1 MKEHR
6 TALVWFRRDLRLA
19 DNPALMHAVA
29 HAEHILPVY
38 VHDEDDE
45 WPIGAASAWWLHHSL
60 VALDSTLA
68 KRGSRLTVLRGPA
81 EQALLHLIDTTGATL
96 VTWNRLYEPQAT
108 ARDKTVETSLQGRGI
123 AVETHNAS
131 LMFEPWEIR
140 NGQRKPYLVFGA
152 FWRQAQS
159 QLQTRPSPLSAPRRI
174 TGPAQWPASI
184 AISDLELLPKIRWDA
199 GLSERWEPG
208 ESGAMKQL
216 KRFTKVALDYRTGR
230 DRPDLRGTSS
240 LSPHLHFGEI
250 GPRQLF
256 AELKLASP
264 SGAGAESLS
273 TYASELGWREF
284 AHHLLF
290 HFPHTM
296 DEPLDARFTRLR
308 WSKSRKDLRAWQ
320 RGCAGIPIV
329 DAGMRELWHTG
340 WMHNRVRMIVASF
353 LTKNLQLHWRE
364 GARWFWDTLVDA
376 DAANNTMGWQ
386 WVAGC
391 GADAAPYYR
400 IFNPVLQAEKF
411 DPERKYLRQWLP
423 ELASLPDKWIHQPWT
438 APASELARANVKLG
452 VTYPKP
458 IVDLKQSRM
467 IALGAYEQ
475 MRQLAEQ

>member
-1 MKEHR
+1 
-6 TALVWFRRDLRLA
+6 
-19 DNPALMHAVA
+19 
-29 HAEHILPVY
+29 
-38 VHDEDDE
+38 
-45 WPIGAASAWWLHHSL
+45 
-60 VALDSTLA
+60 
-68 KRGSRLTVLRGPA
+68 
-81 EQALLHLIDTTGATL
+81 
-96 VTWNRLYEPQAT
+96 
-108 ARDKTVETSLQGRGI
+108 
-123 AVETHNAS
+123 
-131 LMFEPWEIR
+131 
-140 NGQRKPYLVFGA
+140 
-152 FWRQAQS
+152 
-159 QLQTRPSPLSAPRRI
+159 
-174 TGPAQWPASI
+174 
-184 AISDLELLPKIRWDA
+184 
-199 GLSERWEPG
+199 
-208 ESGAMKQL
+208 MKQL
-216 KRFTKVALDYRTGR
+216 KRFTTVAHDYRTAR

-296 DEPLDARFTRLR
+296 DEPLDARFARLR
-308 WSKSRKDLRAWQ
+308 WSKSRKDLHAWQ
-320 RGCAGIPIV
+320 RGRTGIPIV